1 MSTTGSNS
9 ADSPMLN
16 PQNPHNAGRPFWLLA
31 ELTYKCP
38 LQCTY
43 CSNPLDLKGSGRELT
58 TEEWIEVFKQGRKMG
73 ATQLGFSGG
82 EPLVRR
88 DLTTLIR
95 EARAMGYYTNL
106 ITSGLG
112 MDDRRVADFKEA
124 GLDHIQVS
132 FQASSEELNNQL
144 AGSQKAF
151 QQKIAMAKEVKAQG
165 YPMVLNFVIH
175 RDNIEEIDKI
185 IELSIELQADFVE
198 LAIAQYYGWAFINR
212 EHLLP
217 TKAQLEKAERITNEY
232 RARLEAEHEAAAN
245 GGESGQS
252 AGKKANKPPKLIF
265 VTPDY
270 YEERP
275 KACMNGWGNI
285 FLTIAPDGTALPC
298 HSAREL
304 PIDFPNVRDES
315 LEDIWYRSTGFNHFR
330 GYEWMK
336 EPCRSCDEKEKDFG
350 GCRCQAFKLTGD
362 AAAADPVCSKSE
374 HHGKITTAREEAEA
388 IAAGAA
394 GHSPKL
400 ARNTHNQQQAI
411 ELVEQNLIF
420 RG

>member
-1 MSTTGSNS
+1 MSTTGSPLANPVIQPS
-9 ADSPMLN
+9 AD
-16 PQNPHNAGRPFWLLA
+16 NPHGAGRPFWLLA

-38 LQCTY
+38 LQCSY
-43 CSNPLDLKGSGRELT
+43 CSNPLDLSGSGTELT
-58 TEEWIEVFKQGRKMG
+58 TDQWLSVFEQGRKMG
-73 ATQLGFSGG
+73 AAQLGFSGG
-82 EPLVRR
+82 EPLLRR
-88 DLTTLIR
+88 DLEVLIR
-95 EARAMGYYTNL
+95 EARNMGYYTNL

-112 MDDRRVADFKEA
+112 MDDRRVSDFRDA

-132 FQASSEELNNQL
+132 FQASTEELNNQL

-151 QQKIAMAKEVKAQG
+151 AQKLAMAKEVKAQG

-175 RDNIEEIDKI
+175 RDNIEQIDKI

-212 EHLLP
+212 AHLLP
-217 TKAQLEKAERITNEY
+217 TKTQLIKAEAITNQY
-232 RARLEAEHEAAAN
+232 RDQLN
-245 GGESGQS
+245 GKG
-252 AGKKANKPPKLIF
+252 PKLIF

-275 KACMNGWGNI
+275 KGCMNGWGNI

-304 PIDFPNVRDES
+304 PMQFPNVKDES
-315 LEDIWYRSTGFNHFR
+315 LADIWYRSTGFNHFR

-362 AAAADPVCSKSE
+362 AANADPVCSKSE
-374 HHGKITTAREEAEA
+374 HHSKIVAARNEAEQL
-388 IAAGAA
+388 AAGVAPQ
-394 GHSPKL
+394 SPLL
-400 ARNTHNQQQAI
+400 ARNTRNQRMALDI
-411 ELVEQNLIF
+411 IARSE
-420 RG
+420 